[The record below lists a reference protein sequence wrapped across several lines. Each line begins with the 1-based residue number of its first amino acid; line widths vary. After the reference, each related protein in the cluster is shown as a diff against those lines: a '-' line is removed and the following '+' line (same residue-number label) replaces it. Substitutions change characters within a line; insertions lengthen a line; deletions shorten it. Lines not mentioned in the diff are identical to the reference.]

1 MKLLAIAVAA
11 LALSATVAFAFP
23 ESFGLPHFVQVDQWL
38 GDADVDQEKT
48 GSITQVPCKGVQAT
62 DRHCTYRDGRN
73 AREQMPLK

>member
-1 MKLLAIAVAA
+1 MKLLAIAAA
-11 LALSATVAFAFP
+11 VLALSATAVFAFP

-48 GSITQVPCKGVQAT
+48 GSITVPCKGVQAT
-62 DRHCTYRDGRN
+62 DRHCVERDGRN